1 MTFMAQREFY
11 FAKGFSWAEGN
22 LYCDRNFM
30 ICCNL
35 LCAGKDYFLEKIICS
50 KDYRLKEQ
58 TWLAIYAER
67 RPAERGANPPPSF
80 RHKTQFLKGRLSP
93 AFSFTP
99 RTIYHRAMAGKTKT
113 GKITACLAVIEIAS
127 I

>member
-1 MTFMAQREFY
+1 
-11 FAKGFSWAEGN
+11 
-22 LYCDRNFM
+22 M
-30 ICCNL
+30 IL
-35 LCAGKDYFLEKIICS
+35 LQFIIWPERLFFVEKIICS